1 MNAQGLDHADDPGPA
16 GAGLAVRQVVELRPE
31 PLDRE
36 PHGLRRRDSGNA
48 ADQMSTPIPT
58 ATPPHEPLWWHSI
71 TNGHFVR
78 MGRPGSGYGPGG
90 ILRCDGRR
98 PALKGD

>member
-36 PHGLRRRDSGNA
+36 PLTAREAQIARLA
-48 ADQMSTPIPT
+48 ADGLASKAIAEQLHLSVRTV
-58 ATPPHEPLWWHSI
+58 E
-71 TNGHFVR
+71 GHLGRVYDKLGVR
-78 MGRPGSGYGPGG
+78 SRAE
-90 ILRCDGRR
+90 LVR
-98 PALKGD
+98 ALG